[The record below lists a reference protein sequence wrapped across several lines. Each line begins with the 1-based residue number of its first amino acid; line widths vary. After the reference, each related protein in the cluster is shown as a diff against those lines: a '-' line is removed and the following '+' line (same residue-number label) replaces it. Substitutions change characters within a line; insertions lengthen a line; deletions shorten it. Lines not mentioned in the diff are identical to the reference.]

1 MAAGSTDVEPDDSF
15 GTSLEQSRRALQ
27 SRVARRNMG
36 LELTDARAGDIAADP
51 ALSEAWYNL
60 WRISASP
67 SYPSVVLADATA
79 SHRSPAAPREP
90 TVRQREHLRRQDHS
104 WERNRIGDGQLRTYK
119 QLNTAE
125 KAICDAVAATWFAH
139 GGIVDVSDMVA
150 TFRHAHDSI
159 RALEY
164 YEFTEGVD
172 ANAMI
177 EATVSRYNYL
187 VYLKYD

>member
-1 MAAGSTDVEPDDSF
+1 MAAANADIEPDDAF
-15 GTSLEQSRRALQ
+15 GTSLEQFRYALP

-36 LELTDARAGDIAADP
+36 LELTDERARDIAADP
-51 ALSEAWYNL
+51 ALSEAWYKL

-67 SYPSVVLADATA
+67 TFPSVVLADDTTSHSSPSAPLMPTA
-79 SHRSPAAPREP
+79 RQQELLRESDP
-90 TVRQREHLRRQDHS
+90 G
-104 WERNRIGDGQLRTYK
+104 WERNRTGDGQMRTYN
-119 QLNTAE
+119 QLNAAE
-125 KAICDAVAATWFAH
+125 KAICDAVTAKWFAR

-150 TFRHAHDSI
+150 TFRLAHDSI
-159 RALEY
+159 RALEH
-164 YEFTEGVD
+164 YERTEGVD

>member
-1 MAAGSTDVEPDDSF
+1 MASTSADIDPDDSF
-15 GTSLEQSRRALQ
+15 GTSLEQFRRALP

-36 LELTDARAGDIAADP
+36 LELTDERARDIAADP
-51 ALSEAWYNL
+51 ALSESWYKL
-60 WRISASP
+60 WRMSASP
-67 SYPSVVLADATA
+67 SAPRVVLADKAA
-79 SHRSPAAPREP
+79 SHRSPAAPPDP
-90 TVRQREHLRRQDHS
+90 TARQQELLRKADHRR
-104 WERNRIGDGQLRTYK
+104 ERNRSKDGELRTYN
-119 QLNTAE
+119 QLNAAE
-125 KAICDAVAATWFAH
+125 KAICDAVAATWFAR

-150 TFRHAHDSI
+150 TFRQAHDSI

>member
-1 MAAGSTDVEPDDSF
+1 
-15 GTSLEQSRRALQ
+15 
-27 SRVARRNMG
+27 
-36 LELTDARAGDIAADP
+36 
-51 ALSEAWYNL
+51 
-60 WRISASP
+60 
-67 SYPSVVLADATA
+67 
-79 SHRSPAAPREP
+79 
-90 TVRQREHLRRQDHS
+90 
-104 WERNRIGDGQLRTYK
+104 
-119 QLNTAE
+119 
-125 KAICDAVAATWFAH
+125 
-139 GGIVDVSDMVA
+139 MVA